1 MPSAIPSPPCAAG
14 PAQSSPDPPVSLLQR
29 LLLLPLLSPLLA
41 VLLLGALNPRPWVAL
56 RLLTWTSPAWPLGAW
71 VAGAAAAGAGLSAAA
86 AGLALQTGSP
96 VLSERRQ
103 VRRRPDEEA
112 EGWGGF
118 DDAPRNPRR
127 STSSTDAASA
137 PASST
142 PWSSWAGPT
151 RAAAD
156 PPPTVSVPF
165 RVIRKGRGPSAPAA
179 GSAASP
185 APQAATAK
193 TATATG
199 DDWGTPAS
207 DDW

>member
-1 MPSAIPSPPCAAG
+1 M
-14 PAQSSPDPPVSLLQR
+14 SLLQR

-71 VAGAAAAGAGLSAAA
+71 VAGAAAAGAALSSAA

-96 VLSERRQ
+96 ALNERRQ
-103 VRRRPDEEA
+103 VRRRPADDA
-112 EGWGGF
+112 DTWNGF
-118 DDAPRNPRR
+118 DEAPRSQRR
-127 STSSTDAASA
+127 SAAPSEATDTPASA
-137 PASST
+137 S
-142 PWSSWAGPT
+142 PWSAWAGPT

-165 RVIRKGRGPSAPAA
+165 RVIRKGRSTAA
-179 GSAASP
+179 A
-185 APQAATAK
+185 AATTPS
-193 TATATG
+193 TAPSTPNPPAVG
-199 DDWGTPAS
+199 DGWDSPSS

>member
-1 MPSAIPSPPCAAG
+1 M
-14 PAQSSPDPPVSLLQR
+14 SLLQR

-41 VLLLGALNPRPWVAL
+41 VMLLGALNPRPWVAL

-86 AGLALQTGSP
+86 AGLALQTGTP
-96 VLSERRQ
+96 VLGERRQ
-103 VRRRPDEEA
+103 VRRRPADGA
-112 EGWGGF
+112 EGWDGF
-118 DDAPRNPRR
+118 DETPRDQGR
-127 STSSTDAASA
+127 STRSADAATTPSR
-137 PASST
+137 SN

-165 RVIRKGRGPSAPAA
+165 RVIRKGRSTTPTASSTA
-179 GSAASP
+179 AASA
-185 APQAATAK
+185 APQAATTS
-193 TATATG
+193 TATGAG
-199 DDWGTPAS
+199 DDWGAPSS